1 MRDKIL
7 FVLCVCFIIFLFATN
22 QYPKAQDIK
31 DDDEVVFVNQETNNA
46 DSNICDECG
55 NRFYGNGY
63 TEVSD
68 GVWTKTEEPY
78 QSFICSK
85 SCGYRHTEKW
95 NKQLGKYSSSS
106 DGRIYDKD
114 ACGLCGGTGIEVSRS
129 SLLGE
134 QRRVCPMCDGKGKQS
149 Y

>member
-7 FVLCVCFIIFLFATN
+7 IALGVCVIILLFATN
-22 QYPKAQDIK
+22 QYPKAQDIE
-31 DDDEVVFVNQETNNA
+31 DDNEVVFVKQDIDNA
-46 DSNICDECG
+46 CEVCG
-55 NRFYGNGY
+55 NQFSGNGY
-63 TEVSD
+63 TEVSED
-68 GVWTKTEEPY
+68 VWTKTQEPY

-85 SCGYRHTEKW
+85 SCGYRHTENW
-95 NKQLGKYSSSS
+95 NKQLSKYSSGS

-134 QRRVCPMCDGKGKQS
+134 QRRTCPMCDGKGRQS